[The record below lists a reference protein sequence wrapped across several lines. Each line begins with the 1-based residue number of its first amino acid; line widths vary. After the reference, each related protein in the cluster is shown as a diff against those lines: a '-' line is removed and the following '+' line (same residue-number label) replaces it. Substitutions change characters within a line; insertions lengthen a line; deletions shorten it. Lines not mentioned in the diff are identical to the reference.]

1 MPETAAFRPLE
12 TAADA
17 AKRRKT
23 AEPDEALAESFVREA
38 LDDDAAA
45 VVVTEARHPFK
56 IVYVNDAWARLCE
69 FDKAECVGK
78 SNQLIQGP
86 ETDFELCRRK
96 MAELLAP
103 PHTCA
108 MTQVNYKQSGEPF
121 RNRVTIRPVLD
132 AAREPRYFVAKLDQ
146 EDPPPGLALGGAGV
160 VLQPPAAAAA

>member
-1 MPETAAFRPLE
+1 MVACYPPGGPMYAKHKDWYPYET
-12 TAADA
+12 
-17 AKRRKT
+17 
-23 AEPDEALAESFVREA
+23 SNNRE
-38 LDDDAAA
+38 LT
-45 VVVTEARHPFK
+45 VLL
-56 IVYVNDAWARLCE
+56 YVNDAWARLCE

-132 AAREPRYFVAKLDQ
+132 AAREPRYFVAKLNQ